1 MTAWTPEDALG
12 GDAKRVVRNNV
23 VNLYAGPDTASG
35 VVSQAVM
42 NDRLL
47 VTEENGG
54 FCHVTTQDRYAGWI
68 EWHLLAPLFPFLETP
83 DTPTA
88 VVQMLFADVLPSPDP
103 KAGIVTKLVAG
114 TRVTLPRDSQLGDW
128 IKMTDPNGYIHR
140 GALTEAIPENRLQQG
155 FSSDISRLTLIAA
168 LGYNVTET
176 AKQFFGTPY
185 LWGGCTPFGIDC
197 SGLTQLVYK
206 LNGIQLLR
214 DAHLQFDDRRF
225 VRVEEGLG
233 LDAALLEDGDLVAF
247 SRRDD
252 GQPTHIG
259 IALGDG
265 RFLHSRGGYGVR
277 TDYCDTPEYMETYVG
292 AIRLSADA
300 DFSIQSA

>member
-1 MTAWTPEDALG
+1 MTAWIPEDALG

-23 VNLYAGPDTASG
+23 VNLYASPDTASG
-35 VVSQAVM
+35 MVSQAVM

-47 VTEENGG
+47 VTEEVDN
-54 FCHVTTQDRYAGWI
+54 FCHVTTHDCYAGWI
-68 EWHLLAPLFPFLETP
+68 EQHLLVPLSPYLETP

-88 VVQMLFADVLPSPDP
+88 VVQMLFADVFPSPDP
-103 KAGIVTKLVAG
+103 RAGIVTKLVAG
-114 TRVTLPRDSQLGDW
+114 TRVTLPRDSQAGDW
-128 IKMTDPNGYIHR
+128 IKMTDPDGYIHR
-140 GALTEAIPENRLQQG
+140 SALTEAIPDKSFQQTL
-155 FSSDISRLTLIAA
+155 SSDIPRLTLIAA

-214 DAHLQFDDRRF
+214 DAHLQFGDRRF
-225 VRVEEGLG
+225 VKVDEGLG
-233 LDAALLEDGDLVAF
+233 LDVALLEDGDLVAF

-277 TDYCDTPEYMETYVG
+277 TDYCDDSDYTKTYVG
-292 AIRLSADA
+292 AVRLSADA

>member
-1 MTAWTPEDALG
+1 MTDTQTIAQ
-12 GDAKRVVRNNV
+12 NV
-23 VNLYAGPDTASG
+23 VALYAAPDTASE
-35 VVSQAVM
+35 M
-42 NDRLL
+42 
-47 VTEENGG
+47 VTQGILGERVTVLEEQGG
-54 FCHVTTQDRYAGWI
+54 FCRVSTPDRYGGWI
-68 EWHLLAPLFPFLETP
+68 DSRLLAQFQDLSDRPAAL
-83 DTPTA
+83 
-88 VVQMLFADVLPSPDP
+88 VQTLFADVFAAPNPH
-103 KAGIVTKLVAG
+103 AEIRTKLVAG
-114 TRVTLPRDSQLGDW
+114 TRIPLPRRTSEGDW
-128 IKMTDPNGYIHR
+128 AEIALPDSTVGFVYR
-140 GALTEAIPENRLQQG
+140 AALTEAAPDTRLT
-155 FSSDISRLTLIAA
+155 SALTAEISRASVVSA

-225 VRVEEGLG
+225 VRVDEGLG
-233 LDAALLEDGDLVAF
+233 LDVALLEDGDLVAF

-277 TDYCDTPEYMETYVG
+277 TDYCDDSDYTKTYVG
-292 AIRLSADA
+292 AVRLSADA